1 MVNIKESDI
10 NIYIVDD
17 DELLSKILRTK
28 FEQSG
33 DYKIISF
40 TTGEEFLDYI
50 VKSPINKKQI
60 HIVILDYLFK
70 SNNNPDAKS
79 GIDILKNIHEINKE
93 VEVIM
98 LSGLDDVDIAT
109 MAIKN
114 GAVSFVKKNENSF
127 LRIQNNVK
135 FIISE
140 KRLKLTRNQSHFTR
154 FVFFSLIIIVI
165 LFAAYYVVTEF
176 FLDK

>member
-28 FEQSG
+28 FEQTG

-40 TTGEEFLDYI
+40 VTGEEFLEYLGKTQFI
-50 VKSPINKKQI
+50 KRQI
-60 HIVILDYLFK
+60 HIVILDYLLK
-70 SNNNPDAKS
+70 SNSNPQAKN
-79 GIDILKNIHEINKE
+79 GLDILKSIRDLNKE
-93 VEVIM
+93 TEVIM

-109 MAIKN
+109 KAIKM
-114 GAVSFVKKNENSF
+114 GAVSFIKKNENSF
-127 LRIQNNVK
+127 LRVQNNVK

-140 KRLKLTRNQSHFTR
+140 KRLKLTRSQSQITRHTFFT
-154 FVFFSLIIIVI
+154 LIAIVLVI
-165 LFAAYYVVTEF
+165 AIYYVVTEF
-176 FLDK
+176 IIN